1 METNIAASGE
11 NFDVSSTW
19 RHVPDQP
26 VVSSTGKLGTS
37 SISQTAPD
45 TTTRLK
51 YQAMYQKMETD
62 AEALFNKGIVPLPPT
77 IKG

>member
-37 SISQTAPD
+37 SISQTPPN
-45 TTTRLK
+45 TTRRLK
-51 YQAMYQKMETD
+51 DQEAMYQKMEAD
-62 AEALFNKGIVPLPPT
+62 GEARFNKGIVPLRPT
-77 IKG
+77 I